1 MNNLYAKSYTEVL
14 EILKYLPIEEYKK
27 IPKEEIEF
35 YQNNCD
41 KQYKFKINPSL
52 DLKEQNI
59 SRKANAVLVYLFKNY
74 FATEVQKEKL
84 NDILK
89 NNLYKEEQ
97 LKKEKYST
105 KNIFHKKRIEKI
117 GTQDNTSIV
126 PYKENIFIKIMKKI
140 KNIFR

>member
-14 EILKYLPIEEYKK
+14 EILKYLPVEEYKK

-41 KQYKFKINPSL
+41 KQYKFTINPRL

-84 NDILK
+84 NNILK

-97 LKKEKYST
+97 LKREKYST
-105 KNIFHKKRIEKI
+105 QNIFPKKNIEKI
-117 GTQDNTSIV
+117 GIQESTSIV
-126 PYKENIFIKIMKKI
+126 PYKENIFIKIINKI
-140 KNIFR
+140 KSIFR